1 VIYFKKRVKRRSVMN
16 LHEEIA
22 EVAYQLYMKGG
33 YVPGRDEQ
41 NWLDAERIVLTRHA
55 SQDIE
60 EPEGEDPMIADSV
73 MVDEISEKP
82 PVRAR
87 RKTGKGVYDMA
98 DIEVRRPFPGT
109 KEDLEMR
116 TEKTGP
122 PRKAARKSRKK

>member
-1 VIYFKKRVKRRSVMN
+1 MN

-33 YVPGRDEQ
+33 CVHGRDEQ
-41 NWLDAERIVLTRHA
+41 NWLDAERLVLTRHA

-73 MVDEISEKP
+73 MIDEIEEKSQE
-82 PVRAR
+82 RAK
-87 RKTGKGVYDMA
+87 RKTGKGVHDMA

-109 KEDLEMR
+109 K
-116 TEKTGP
+116 
-122 PRKAARKSRKK
+122 